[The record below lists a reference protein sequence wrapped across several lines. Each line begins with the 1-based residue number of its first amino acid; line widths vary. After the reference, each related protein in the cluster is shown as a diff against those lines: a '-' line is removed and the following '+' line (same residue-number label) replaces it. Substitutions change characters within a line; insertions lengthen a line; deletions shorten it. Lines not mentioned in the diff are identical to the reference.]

1 MATIKKRVKK
11 ASNGWPPGCGPGGC
25 MRSAEGM
32 TRREYRQMKRA
43 DRQTDREVGDR
54 WWQKAGKSIGLLTQ
68 EGIERRQGKKAER
81 RAARGYK
88 TGGKITKAK
97 TGVKIKKAQN
107 GDSSKILKT
116 EYTRPS
122 GRDPRF
128 PGKPVFVKMEM
139 DTSGYS
145 AGAKRFPVKA
155 TKSMEGKSDKVENLV
170 TNRKG
175 AESMIRRS
183 KGETSLKNFNL
194 PYKSK
199 SSIKKNPYIKSQKT
213 GGKTSKRK

>member
-11 ASNGWPPGCGPGGC
+11 AQFGCGPGGC
-25 MRSAEGM
+25 MRSAEGL

-88 TGGKITKAK
+88 TGGKLIKSK
-97 TGVKIKKAQN
+97 TGMKKAQD
-107 GDSSKILKT
+107 GKTLKT

-155 TKSMEGKSDKVENLV
+155 TRSMEGKSDKVENLV